1 MYQKPTRRQ
10 SILKYQANH
19 LQAFEDELVS
29 EEPLE
34 IRLAHGPI
42 GQRQEQILS
51 VTMRT
56 PGQDFDLALGFLC
69 AENFISK
76 RADILQWRYIGT
88 QLSDEAQENVILLEL
103 APQLRF
109 DAQALQRHFY
119 ASSSCGVCGKAAL
132 DMVQVNPNFL
142 LRPAWPKV
150 NAHDLLQWPAMLQQ
164 SQSLFARTGGIHAA
178 ALFSLEGQLVY
189 LREDVGRHNAVDKVI
204 GAALQD
210 QHLPLH
216 NMILLVSGRAGFEL
230 VQKALLAGI
239 PLMAAVGAPSS
250 LAVDLAE
257 AHGMTLV
264 GFLRDGRFN
273 VYTGAE
279 RIEGGR
285 STE

>member
-1 MYQKPTRRQ
+1 MYQKPTRKQ
-10 SILKYQANH
+10 SILKYQAKGF
-19 LQAFEDELVS
+19 QALEDELVS

-42 GQRQEQILS
+42 GQRQEQVLS

-69 AENFISK
+69 AENFINK

-88 QLSDEAQENVILLEL
+88 QLSAEAQENVILLEL
-103 APQLRF
+103 APQVHF
-109 DAQALQRHFY
+109 DPQSLQRHFY

-132 DMVQVNPNFL
+132 DMVQVTPNHL
-142 LRPAWPKV
+142 LRPGLPVV
-150 NAHDLLQWPAMLQQ
+150 NAQDLLQWPELLRQ

-178 ALFSLEGQLVY
+178 ALFTAQGQLLY
-189 LREDVGRHNAVDKVI
+189 LREDVGRHNAVDKVV

-210 QHLPLH
+210 QQLPLH
-216 NMILLVSGRAGFEL
+216 DMVLLVSGRAGFEL
-230 VQKALLAGI
+230 VQKALVAGI
-239 PLMAAVGAPSS
+239 PFMAAVGAPSS

-257 AHGMTLV
+257 EQGMTLV

-273 VYTGAE
+273 VYVGQD
-279 RIEGGR
+279 RLVL
-285 STE
+285 

>member
-1 MYQKPTRRQ
+1 MYQKPTRKQ
-10 SILKYQANH
+10 SILKYHAEH
-19 LQAFEDELVS
+19 FQAFDDELVS

-42 GQRQEQILS
+42 GQRQEQVLS

-56 PGQDFDLALGFLC
+56 PGQDLDLALGFLC

-76 RADILQWRYIGT
+76 RADILQWRYIGS
-88 QLSDEAQENVILLEL
+88 QLSAEAQENIILLEL

-109 DAQALQRHFY
+109 DNQALQRHFY

-132 DMVQVNPNFL
+132 DMVQVNPNHL
-142 LRPAWPKV
+142 LRPGSPLV
-150 NAHDLLQWPAMLQQ
+150 NAKDILQWPALLRQ

-178 ALFSLEGQLVY
+178 ALFTAQGQLLY
-189 LREDVGRHNAVDKVI
+189 LREDIGRHNAVDKVI

-216 NMILLVSGRAGFEL
+216 DMVLLVSGRAGFEL
-230 VQKALLAGI
+230 VQKALVAGI
-239 PLMAAVGAPSS
+239 PFMAAVGAPSS
-250 LAVDLAE
+250 LAVTLAE
-257 AHGMTLV
+257 EQGMTLV

-273 VYTGAE
+273 VYVGE
-279 RIEGGR
+279 DRLVL
-285 STE
+285 

>member
-1 MYQKPTRRQ
+1 MYQKSTRKQ
-10 SILKYQANH
+10 SILKYQAGH
-19 LQAFEDELVS
+19 FQAFEDDLVS

-42 GQRQEQILS
+42 GQRQEQVLS

-69 AENFISK
+69 AENFINK

-88 QLSDEAQENVILLEL
+88 QLNAQAQENVILLEL

-109 DAQALQRHFY
+109 DGQALQRHFY

-150 NAHDLLQWPAMLQQ
+150 NAHDLLQWPALLRQ
-164 SQSLFARTGGIHAA
+164 SQSLFAQTGGIHAA
-178 ALFSLEGQLVY
+178 ALFTAQGQLLY

-216 NMILLVSGRAGFEL
+216 DMVLLVSGRAGFEL
-230 VQKALLAGI
+230 VQKALVAGI
-239 PLMAAVGAPSS
+239 PFMAAVGAPSS

-257 AHGMTLV
+257 AHSMTLI

-273 VYTGAE
+273 AY
-279 RIEGGR
+279 GGKNR
-285 STE
+285 LVW